1 MKKLFLLIAI
11 SSTGLLPGLN
21 AFCRTESGILT
32 FKQENKMSTETLT
45 PEKKHVNVLG
55 KNIAYVETGTGD
67 PIIFLHGNP
76 TSSYLWRNIIPYVS
90 TLGRCIAPD
99 LPGMGDSEKLSDPKS
114 YTFEEN
120 SRYLDAFYE
129 KLGITKK
136 ITFVVHD
143 WGSALAFDWARR
155 HPDAVKGIAFMEAVT
170 LQYKW
175 ELMPPKGKEIFQA
188 LRSPAG
194 EKMVL
199 EQNSFIEVN
208 IPLSH
213 MKPLTQE
220 EHDEYRRPFL
230 VPGEGRR
237 AMLSWARQL
246 PFEGEPS
253 TVTEITQKYVDWLKQ
268 SQLPKLYVEADPGM
282 TLPDAKKFCNSLPNT
297 TKVIVKGLH
306 YPQEDSPVEVGTAL
320 SVWIQGLNLR

>member
-1 MKKLFLLIAI
+1 MEKSFLLIAI
-11 SSTGLLPGLN
+11 AGTLFLTGPG
-21 AFCRTESGILT
+21 AFCRTESGNLT
-32 FKQENKMSTETLT
+32 FKQENKMSTETLL

-55 KNIAYVETGTGD
+55 KDIAYVETGTGD
-67 PIIFLHGNP
+67 PIVFLHGNP
-76 TSSYLWRNIIPYVS
+76 SSSYLWRNIIPYVS
-90 TLGRCIAPD
+90 NSGHCIAPD
-99 LPGMGDSEKLSDPKS
+99 LIGMGDSEKLLDPTS

-170 LQYKW
+170 LAYKW

-208 IPLSH
+208 IPLTH

-253 TVTEITQKYVDWLKQ
+253 TVTAITKKYVEWLKQ
-268 SQLPKLYVEADPGM
+268 SPLPKLYIEADPGM

-297 TKVIVKGLH
+297 TRVIVKGLH
-306 YPQEDSPVEVGTAL
+306 YPQEDSPVEVGMAL
-320 SVWIQGLNLR
+320 SVWIQGLNLP